1 MTMSKIRDVQD
12 SVDEGQAEG
21 DQGIG
26 GSKHDAVE
34 QLLKKENHKSFPY

>member
-1 MTMSKIRDVQD
+1 MGKVRNVQD
-12 SVDEGQAEG
+12 PVNEGQAEG

-26 GSKHDAVE
+26 GSKHDAVD